1 MLNTLNLK
9 ENIRITKRLDT
20 YDSGYLI
27 GKSYF
32 GDDGLQNHE
41 ISQILNILQRL
52 LVMMKFYD
60 GKM

>member
-41 ISQILNILQRL
+41 ISQSDFKYFTTSTCDDEIL
-52 LVMMKFYD
+52 
-60 GKM
+60 

>member
-9 ENIRITKRLDT
+9 ENIRITKRPDT

-32 GDDGLQNHE
+32 GDDGLQNHK
-41 ISQILNILQRL
+41 ISQSDLKYFTSTCDDKIL
-52 LVMMKFYD
+52 
-60 GKM
+60 

>member
-9 ENIRITKRLDT
+9 ENIRITKRPDT

-32 GDDGLQNHE
+32 GDDGLQNHK
-41 ISQILNILQRL
+41 ISQSDFKYFTTSTCDDKIS
-52 LVMMKFYD
+52 
-60 GKM
+60 